1 MKVVV
6 DTNIFVMSLHSRSS
20 FYDIFR
26 KLKENGYELIV
37 TNEILLE
44 YEEVISNKYGNA
56 TATVFLSL
64 LDELPNVHFIRTY
77 FHWNLIESDPDDNKF
92 VDAAIYADAI
102 ITTQDKHFN
111 ILKSIDFPPTT
122 VIGIDDFFEMV
133 KKM

>member
-1 MKVVV
+1 M
-6 DTNIFVMSLHSRSS
+6 L
-20 FYDIFR
+20 FR
-26 KLKENGYELIV
+26 I
-37 TNEILLE
+37 
-44 YEEVISNKYGNA
+44 
-56 TATVFLSL
+56 
-64 LDELPNVHFIRTY
+64 LDELSNVHFIRTY

-122 VIGIDDFFEMV
+122 VIGIDEFLELV